1 MTPPPLDDR
10 RSGLPKP
17 QFGLVFLFLA
27 VSLIGGI
34 FAATRYFGA
43 YGGFAALL
51 GLLCVT
57 AHVVGNAW
65 GTQLRQSGNLPV
77 DENGIRI
84 PAARRQEKPLG
95 QADFAPI
102 TRLGRRRALGMTV
115 TVATVT
121 GILVGISFAIY
132 FFFTS
137 ESTDTTWEDF
147 GVAILGFGILGGVWA
162 FLGTSFLY
170 VTWGAVRQATQES
183 VK

>member
-1 MTPPPLDDR
+1 MTRPPVDDR
-10 RSGLPKP
+10 RRGLPKP

-27 VSLIGGI
+27 VSLVGGI

-51 GLLCVT
+51 GLLCVA
-57 AHVVGNAW
+57 AHVIGNAW
-65 GTQLRQSGNLPV
+65 GTQLRQSGNFPV
-77 DENGIRI
+77 DEDGIPI
-84 PAARRQEKPLG
+84 PAAGRQEKPLG
-95 QADFAPI
+95 PGDFAPI
-102 TRLGRRRALGMTV
+102 TRLSRRRALGISV

-121 GILVGISFAIY
+121 GILVGISFATY

-137 ESTDTTWEDF
+137 ESTETTWEDF

-170 VTWGAVRQATQES
+170 VTWGAIRQATQES

>member
-1 MTPPPLDDR
+1 MSTPPLTDR

-27 VSLIGGI
+27 VSLLGGI

-51 GLLCVT
+51 SLLCVA

-65 GTQLRQSGNLPV
+65 GTQLRHSGNLPV
-77 DENGIRI
+77 DENGVRL
-84 PAARRQEKPLG
+84 PPTDRQVKPLG
-95 QADFAPI
+95 HADFAPV
-102 TRLGRRRALGMTV
+102 TRLGRRRALGV
-115 TVATVT
+115 VVAVATVA

-132 FFFTS
+132 FFNTS
-137 ESTDTTWEDF
+137 ESANATWEDL
-147 GVAILGFGILGGVWA
+147 GIAILGFGILGGVWA

-170 VTWGAVRQATQES
+170 VTWGALRQATQEAS
-183 VK
+183 K